1 MARRRTV
8 YTKKTD
14 FILTIGVSLY
24 SKSDLK
30 TKYPLQYFQYNGVKY
45 EIENGVIINTAAADP
60 IYKSINVS
68 YNSQPLTIYHAFAI
82 SKITLGVKVYL
93 NQQLTSPFVGQF
105 TFTQDSIESIYTTN
119 IEGTITGS
127 TVRPP
132 SIMHAVQFKNIL
144 DELENTY
151 LWTSTNASIITIGT
165 PVFGSVYLTSFPSF
179 NKFIIGEYEYTLGN
193 NSNIVISI
201 KKIVTIID
209 PIYKAI
215 NVINNLNDQALTV
228 YHAFEIN
235 EITIGVKIY
244 LNQELTNPFVGAFK
258 YTQNSIQRIYTTNTS
273 GQITTTDIVVD
284 SIMHEVQ
291 FRNILNELET
301 GYIWTAPEVTDIQV
315 GSYVYG
321 NASMT
326 IIPNFNKFII
336 GNNEYV
342 LDSGNTVVEINDLLN
357 PIFQKIIC
365 PITQFPQFTITT
377 SSQNEYYSFV
387 TERKFLL
394 SFGQQYYLK
403 ISHIQAGGLATTVND
418 FSMFSDDVYVSFAK
432 ERETFTSQFI
442 LGNYYPYLVNFQVG
456 DTLYSDAE
464 CSIPLLQGF
473 KNFLDSN
480 NLYYVGGDNDFIEIM
495 IDNRKVQIYISNSK
509 IKSISANFELQQI
522 TYPIIATDTLGY
534 SIYGGPIAGVAYASS
549 YGHSRFAGTLTY
561 YSNNQYFYIDW
572 YANGYYIYRQT
583 AHPTDN
589 YEFTMDG
596 DYESDF
602 REIDRMSKIVANYP

>member
-1 MARRRTV
+1 MARRRIV

-144 DELENTY
+144 DELENAY

-165 PVFGSVYLTSFPSF
+165 PVFGSVYLASFPSF

-480 NLYYVGGDNDFIEIM
+480 NLYYVGGDNDFIEIV

-583 AHPTDN
+583 AHPTNN

>member
-144 DELENTY
+144 DELENAY